1 MNLSIIILLLT
12 FLLIAVR
19 QVGNVRLQIWQV
31 MLMGATAM
39 LLTGQIT
46 PIAAWQAIN
55 FDVLLFLFGMFV
67 VGYALEESGY
77 LAQIAHFFFSRTA
90 SPNQLLLMT
99 LFLFGIGSALLMND
113 TVAIIGT
120 PLVLALAKRHRV
132 SAQIMLLALAFGV
145 TVGSVMS
152 PIGNPQN
159 LLIALTGTMANPFL
173 TFLKYLFLPTLINL
187 VVTFVALKYLFRFEA
202 APVFSEYRR
211 EPLRDGRLA
220 NLSKI
225 ALIILIV
232 LIALK
237 ISAVIVGFGLEF
249 RLTYIALVAALPII
263 AFSPRRIQIVRHVDW
278 STLVF
283 FASMFIVMA
292 SVWNSGF
299 FQELMRK
306 STWNIG
312 SLSVIMIVSVIV
324 SQFISNV
331 PLVALYLPLLLG
343 AGAGER
349 AMVALAAGSTIAG
362 NLLILGAAS
371 NVIIIQNAEQRT
383 GDSLSFLQF
392 ARVGIPLTIV
402 HVAVYWLFLILI

>member
-12 FLLIAVR
+12 FVLIAVR
-19 QVGNVRLQIWQV
+19 QIGSVRLRIWQA
-31 MLMGATAM
+31 MLMGAAAM

-46 PIAAWQAIN
+46 PIEAWQAIN

-67 VGYALEESGY
+67 VGCALEESGY
-77 LAQIAHFFFSRTA
+77 LTQITHFFFSRIT
-90 SPNQLLLMT
+90 SLNQLLLMT
-99 LFLFGIGSALLMND
+99 LFLCGIGSALLMND

-132 SAQIMLLALAFGV
+132 RAQIMLLALAFGV

-159 LLIALTGTMANPFL
+159 LLIALTGTLANPFP
-173 TFLKYLFLPTLINL
+173 TFLKYLLLPTVINL
-187 VVTFVALKYLFRFEA
+187 VVTFVALRHLFRYEA
-202 APVFSEYRR
+202 APTFSEYPR
-211 EPLRDGRLA
+211 EPLRDVRLA
-220 NLSKI
+220 RLSKI
-225 ALIILIV
+225 TLIILIV

-237 ISAVIVGFGLEF
+237 IVAVIVGLNFEF
-249 RLTYIALVAALPII
+249 RLTYIALLAALPII
-263 AFSPRRIQIVRHVDW
+263 ALSPRRVQIVRHVDW

-283 FASMFIVMA
+283 FASMFVVMA
-292 SVWNSGF
+292 SVWNSGL
-299 FQELMRK
+299 FQELIQR
-306 STWNIG
+306 STWDIS

-343 AGAGER
+343 MGAGER
-349 AMVALAAGSTIAG
+349 AMIALAAGSTIAG

-402 HVAVYWLFLILI
+402 HIAVYWLFLIMI

>member
-1 MNLSIIILLLT
+1 MNLSIIILLLI
-12 FLLIAVR
+12 FVLIAMR
-19 QVGNVRLQIWQV
+19 QVGNVRLRIWQV
-31 MLMGATAM
+31 MLMGAVAM
-39 LLTGQIT
+39 LLTGRIT
-46 PIAAWQAIN
+46 LYAAWQAVN
-55 FDVLLFLFGMFV
+55 FDVLLFLLGMFV
-67 VGYALEESGY
+67 IGCALEESGY
-77 LAQIAHFFFSRTA
+77 LAQIMHFFFSRVT
-90 SPNQLLLMT
+90 SLNQLLLAL
-99 LFLFGIGSALLMND
+99 LFVSGIGSALLMND
-113 TVAIIGT
+113 TIAIIGT

-173 TFLKYLFLPTLINL
+173 TFLKYLLLPTLINL
-187 VVTFVALKYLFRFEA
+187 VVTFGALRYFFRFEV
-202 APVFSEYRR
+202 APIFGEYRC
-211 EPLRDGRLA
+211 EPVCDERLA
-220 NLSKI
+220 RLSKI
-225 ALIILIV
+225 ALTIL
-232 LIALK
+232 LLLLALK
-237 ISAVIVGFGLEF
+237 VAVAIVGFDFEF
-249 RLTYIALVAALPII
+249 RLTYIALIAALPII
-263 AFSPRRIQIVRHVDW
+263 ALSPRRIQIVRHVDW

-299 FQELMRK
+299 FQELIHK

-312 SLSVIMIVSVIV
+312 SLSVIMIVSVTV

-331 PLVALYLPLLLG
+331 PLVAFYLPLLLG

-383 GDSLSFLQF
+383 GDSLSFAQF
-392 ARVGIPLTIV
+392 ARVGIPLTV
-402 HVAVYWLFLILI
+402 VQVAVYWMFLIAI